1 LQLIHLFLIF
11 RMFAALPFVSARKPL
26 ALSLLLALGLASRA
40 HAQTQPLTVT
50 IGTGTTAT
58 ATNALLSTSTTSNK
72 YARTV
77 SIFSAAELTAAG
89 AQAGNIVSI
98 AWYKGGTGELTSTD
112 SQLSVYM
119 KSTSATLL
127 ATNPVT
133 WATEV
138 VGATQVYNN
147 AALALPTGTG
157 YKTFALT
164 TPFAWD
170 GTSNVEVLVDW
181 FRNSTPTAD
190 ISWQYTGVGTTG
202 IHATQVNSVAIPT
215 IRFAGNRPNTQFVIN
230 RATLASR
237 ETREAALVSVYP
249 NPAHGALTVAVP
261 AELASRPAAAT
272 LLNAL
277 GQAVSSYTLPADGS
291 GARGQLDVS
300 TLAAG
305 VYTLRVAADNH
316 VINKRL
322 VLE

>member
-1 LQLIHLFLIF
+1 
-11 RMFAALPFVSARKPL
+11 MFATLPFSFARKPL
-26 ALSLLLALGLASRA
+26 ALSLLLALGTAYQA
-40 HAQTQPLTVT
+40 QAQTQPLTVT
-50 IGTGTTAT
+50 IGMGTTAS
-58 ATNALLSTSTTSNK
+58 ATNVLLSTSTTSNK
-72 YARTV
+72 YARTI

-98 AWYKGGTGELTSTD
+98 AWYKGGTGELTTAD
-112 SQLSVYM
+112 SQLSVYL
-119 KSTSATLL
+119 KTTSATLL
-127 ATNPVT
+127 AASPVT

-157 YKTFALT
+157 YKTFTLT

-181 FRNSTPTAD
+181 FRNGTPTAD
-190 ISWQYTGVGTTG
+190 ISWQYTAVGTTG

-215 IRFAGNRPNTQFVIN
+215 IRFAANRPNTQFVIN

-249 NPAHGALTVAVP
+249 NPAHGAITVAVP
-261 AELASRPAAAT
+261 AELASRPVSAT
-272 LLNAL
+272 LLNTL
-277 GQAVSSYTLPADGS
+277 GQAVATYILPAAGG
-291 GARGQLDVS
+291 GARGQLDVGA
-300 TLAAG
+300 LAAG
-305 VYTLRVAADNH
+305 VYTLRLAADKH
-316 VINKRL
+316 VIGKRL